1 MASHWSKIQLL
12 ITVHFFNEEMTEAKT
27 GTIYW
32 NSNLNSNTFL
42 GVMVEYVTARFFII
56 LFLFVVIA

>member
-1 MASHWSKIQLL
+1 
-12 ITVHFFNEEMTEAKT
+12 MTEAKT